1 MCFQYA
7 YAGDAGCGPRAGGWM
22 RRGWGMWPG
31 FIGYAGEGGWGGVG
45 AFRRG
50 GRFGRFFEA
59 GEVRLALLSLLS
71 EGPKHGYQLMKDLEE
86 RSGGLYR
93 ASAGAIYP
101 TLQQIEDEGLVR
113 AAEEDGKR
121 VFRLT
126 DAGRKELDANKEA
139 VERIWHRAKEFRG
152 WAPWMSPE
160 AASVTKQAAL
170 VMKSAMRAATR
181 GEGEPDRIKKIRE
194 ILEKTIADLDKL
206 EK

>member
-7 YAGDAGCGPRAGGWM
+7 YAGDAGCGTRFGGWM
-22 RRGWGMWPG
+22 RRGWGVWPG
-31 FIGYAGEGGWGGVG
+31 MGFGYAGEGGWGGVG
-45 AFRRG
+45 VFKRG
-50 GRFGRFFEA
+50 FARFFET

-86 RSGGLYR
+86 RSGGIYR

-126 DAGRKELDANKEA
+126 DAGRKELEANKEA
-139 VERIWHRAKEFRG
+139 VERIWQRAKEFRG

-194 ILEKTIADLDKL
+194 ILEKTITDLDKL